1 MAVIAKFVYEVKP
14 GRLEEFMAKLGQA
27 AEPRFNSPVMPRSVR
42 TFKSTLTGLVTM
54 LIEYEDEAAYEART
68 AFERSNDDWKTL
80 FEINR
85 ESPERLV
92 SVELLTEL

>member
-14 GRLEEFMAKLGQA
+14 GRMEDFMAKLGQA
-27 AEPRFNSPVMPRSVR
+27 AEPRFQSPVMPRSVR
-42 TFKSTLTGLVTM
+42 TFKSTLTGLVTL

-68 AFERSNDDWKTL
+68 AFERSNADWKSL
-80 FEINR
+80 FDPSP

-92 SVELLTEL
+92 SIELLIEL